1 MQLTCCLLLLCLLL
15 VVVVRHRLAAT
26 AKVAVRKL
34 AANDLHLCATFS
46 RRFYWTDLN
55 M

>member
-1 MQLTCCLLLLCLLL
+1 MLL
-15 VVVVRHRLAAT
+15 VLNRLAAT
-26 AKVAVRKL
+26 VKVAVRKL
-34 AANDLHLCATFS
+34 AANDLHLCATFA